1 MHHRVKNNLQ
11 IISSLLYLQS
21 HSIKD
26 KTVMDMLL
34 DSQNRI
40 KSIGLVHEK
49 LYQSKNFA
57 RIDFKKYIYD
67 LSSYLFNSYR
77 INMNIILLNIN
88 VGDMYLNINKAIPCG
103 LIINELLT
111 NALKHAFTDGRK
123 GKISIKFHR
132 ENDNKLI
139 LEIRDNGKGLP
150 EGLNIETSSSLGLKL
165 VKNLAKQIDGKL
177 YIERETGTIFK
188 IIFPS

>member
-1 MHHRVKNNLQ
+1 
-11 IISSLLYLQS
+11 
-21 HSIKD
+21 
-26 KTVMDMLL
+26 
-34 DSQNRI
+34 
-40 KSIGLVHEK
+40 
-49 LYQSKNFA
+49 
-57 RIDFKKYIYD
+57 
-67 LSSYLFNSYR
+67 
-77 INMNIILLNIN
+77 MNIILLNIN

>member
-1 MHHRVKNNLQ
+1 
-11 IISSLLYLQS
+11 
-21 HSIKD
+21 
-26 KTVMDMLL
+26 MDMLL